1 MVTIDWHISC
11 DKEKKRCILYE
22 DKEEKYPAVEFIARE
37 YFVEIKAIPPRM
49 MEIEG
54 PGGIIRGR
62 AELTI

>member
-22 DKEEKYPAVEFIARE
+22 DKEEKYPAVEFIAKE
-37 YFVEIKAIPPRM
+37 SIVEIKEIPPRHI
-49 MEIEG
+49 EIGG
-54 PGGIIRGR
+54 PGGRIRGR